1 MTLRQSPSG
10 PIDLSNAVPFAAL
23 AGLSGERGSVVAVR
37 ENLGI
42 YQWVDSQLLAP
53 NGAQVVNA
61 PGGQWVRVEL
71 GSQYFASQAALFV
84 DSAAGSDSNDGL
96 TAATAM
102 RTLVELTTRLFETSV
117 TVAQTVTFA
126 GDYTGQDLVC
136 KWSIKQGLQQR
147 LTATGRTTIYSG
159 VLTGVINQN
168 PAGQQ
173 RQQIQD
179 GATLGAAGNVGQI
192 IRLTSGANVGAT
204 AQTIVSTAG
213 DTLLTG
219 PFSRRTGNTPAQVFP
234 IVGDAF
240 TVEAL
245 TPVRTVTI
253 DVTPEA
259 DFNTGPAFPLVVEGW
274 AVAGEVRTVQLLGN
288 ASVALP
294 LIQNCRIVGVVIN
307 GAMQVQQCLLVP
319 VGGIGNYR
327 FNQLRW
333 SVFLGSG
340 ASGSMFIGTAD
351 NSNMTMRDVVVQ
363 GRVVVVASSL
373 FQNVGI
379 FPFSGLAND
388 GLRLDT
394 LDSELRQTTGLLWG
408 SGHSGAGCRIEL
420 GGVFASS
427 SATPPILT
435 GAGSDVQIASLGST
449 WAAAVF
455 NSPKN
460 TGVILA

>member
-1 MTLRQSPSG
+1 
-10 PIDLSNAVPFAAL
+10 
-23 AGLSGERGSVVAVR
+23 
-37 ENLGI
+37 
-42 YQWVDSQLLAP
+42 
-53 NGAQVVNA
+53 
-61 PGGQWVRVEL
+61 
-71 GSQYFASQAALFV
+71 
-84 DSAAGSDSNDGL
+84 
-96 TAATAM
+96 
-102 RTLVELTTRLFETSV
+102 
-117 TVAQTVTFA
+117 
-126 GDYTGQDLVC
+126 
-136 KWSIKQGLQQR
+136 
-147 LTATGRTTIYSG
+147 
-159 VLTGVINQN
+159 
-168 PAGQQ
+168 
-173 RQQIQD
+173 
-179 GATLGAAGNVGQI
+179 
-192 IRLTSGANVGAT
+192 
-204 AQTIVSTAG
+204 
-213 DTLLTG
+213 LTG
-219 PFSRRTGNTPAQVFP
+219 PFSRRTGDTPAQVFP
-234 IVGDAF
+234 IVGDEF

-245 TPVRTVTI
+245 TPVRTLTI

-259 DFNTGPAFPLVVEGW
+259 NFNTGPSLPLVLDGW
-274 AVAGEVRTVQLLGN
+274 AVAGDVRTVQLLGN
-288 ASVALP
+288 AFATLP
-294 LIQNCRIVGVVIN
+294 LIQNCRIVGGVIN
-307 GAMQVQQCLLVP
+307 GAMMVQQCLLVP
-319 VGGIGNYR
+319 ANGIGNCR

>member
-23 AGLSGERGSVVAVR
+23 AGLSGERGSVVAAR

-61 PGGQWVRVEL
+61 PGGQWIRVEI
-71 GSQYFASQAALFV
+71 GSQFFASQAALFV
-84 DSAAGSDSNDGL
+84 DSVAGLDTNDGL

-117 TVAQTVTFA
+117 TVNQTVTLA

-136 KWSIKQGLQQR
+136 RWSIKQGLKQR
-147 LTATGRTTIYSG
+147 INATGRTTIYSG
-159 VLTGVINQN
+159 TLTGVINEN

-219 PFSRRTGNTPAQVFP
+219 PFSRRTGDTPAQVFP

-259 DFNTGPAFPLVVEGW
+259 NFKIGPPLPLVLDGW
-274 AVAGEVRTVQLLGN
+274 AVAGDVRTVQLLGS
-288 ASVALP
+288 AFAMLP
-294 LIQNCRIVGVVIN
+294 LIQNCRIVGGVIN
-307 GAMQVQQCLLVP
+307 GAMVVQQCLLVP
-319 VGGIGNYR
+319 GGSGQYR

-333 SVFLGSG
+333 SVFIASGVLGSM
-340 ASGSMFIGTAD
+340 SIGTSD
-351 NSNMTMRDVVVQ
+351 NNNMTMRDVVVQ
-363 GRVVVVASSL
+363 GRVTVVASSL

-379 FPFSGLAND
+379 FPFSGLVDD
-388 GLRLDT
+388 GLRLET
-394 LDSELRQTTGLLWG
+394 LDSKLSQKTGLLWG
-408 SGHSGAGCRIEL
+408 SGHSQAGCRIEL
-420 GGVFASS
+420 GGIFASS
-427 SATPPILT
+427 SPTPPILT
-435 GAGSDVQIASLGST
+435 GSGGDVQIAGLFST